1 MNIGQ
6 LALLVKKFI
15 EKSKKTDSK
24 PSVSYII
31 ERSLSISAL
40 RTLLEREIK
49 TTNDLIE
56 LFYTVFF
63 LFEGDSLEVA
73 QFKAENEL
81 YYIIIQEVG
90 DKEYKDEECSECDGD
105 GTVECY
111 NCNDGNEECYNCAG
125 TGEVDYRDYEG
136 QDNECEDC
144 NGTGE
149 VSCSACDGEGNL
161 ECSSCDGDGDVSSE
175 NEFVYLNNE
184 YWIYYGEDTHEKIDN
199 AVKESTN
206 DLIDIYDILDNT
218 KGGLF
223 LLKTESESEEIE
235 LDDFENEFGSYY
247 DAQGKYL
254 VHSEF
259 NVNQFNL
266 TNSFRI
272 RQMGNSWTIR

>member
-90 DKEYKDEECSECDGD
+90 DKEYKDEECDVCGSDGILECRTCDGD
-105 GTVECY
+105 RTIDCHECGGDPDSIEGG
-111 NCNDGNEECYNCAG
+111 CDWCDG
-125 TGEVDYRDYEG
+125 TGEIDCDECYGDGELECY
-136 QDNECEDC
+136 ECE
-144 NGTGE
+144 GAG
-149 VSCSACDGEGNL
+149 AI
-161 ECSSCDGDGDVSSE
+161 SSE

-199 AVKESTN
+199 AVRESIN

-235 LDDFENEFGSYY
+235 IDDFEKEFGSYY

>member
-1 MNIGQ
+1 MDFGK
-6 LALLVKKFI
+6 LALLVKKYI
-15 EKSKKTDSK
+15 EASKQTDTK
-24 PSVSYII
+24 PGISYII
-31 ERSLSISAL
+31 ERSLKINAL
-40 RTLLEREIK
+40 RTLLSRELK
-49 TTNDLIE
+49 TTNNLIK

-73 QFKAENEL
+73 QFKAENDL

-90 DKEYKDEECSECDGD
+90 DKEYKDEECEECDGH

-111 NCNDGNEECYNCAG
+111 NCDDGNEECYNCDG
-125 TGEVDYRDYEG
+125 TGEVEYGDGETH
-136 QDNECEDC
+136 ECEDC

-149 VSCSACDGEGNL
+149 VSCSTCDGEGNL
-161 ECSSCDGDGDVSSE
+161 ECHSCDGAGDVSSE

-184 YWIYYGEDTHEKIDN
+184 YWIYYGEDTREKIDN

>member
-40 RTLLEREIK
+40 RILLEREIK

-73 QFKAENEL
+73 QFKAENDL

-90 DKEYKDEECSECDGD
+90 DKEYKEEECDVCYTDGTLECRTCDGD
-105 GTVECY
+105 
-111 NCNDGNEECYNCAG
+111 
-125 TGEVDYRDYEG
+125 RII
-136 QDNECEDC
+136 DC
-144 NGTGE
+144 HQ
-149 VSCSACDGEGNL
+149 
-161 ECSSCDGDGDVSSE
+161 CDGDPDSIEGGCDYCDETGKIDCDECYGDGELECYECEGAGTISSE

-266 TNSFRI
+266 TNSFKVRK
-272 RQMGNSWTIR
+272 MGNSWTIR